1 MCGRSGRNSTVCYV
15 IHNCCSRK
23 YTVGEPLIAANG
35 VRASC
40 EPEPLRGTLS
50 RIPKRWNRTGHRK
63 VVTTDLPEKQMN
75 AMQPGD
81 VPEVVILRLPLYVR
95 ALTQLQFE
103 GTSVVSSQQL
113 GERLQ
118 MTPAQIR
125 KDLSYFGRFGKQGR
139 GYNIEFLLAELRDI
153 LGLNG
158 EWRACLVG
166 VGRLGRAIINYT
178 GFAPEG
184 FTIVAA
190 FDSSDDQ
197 VGSMVGDLVVR
208 SMSDLPQTVGELGVS
223 IGIVAVPAAQAQTV
237 INRLVQNGVH
247 GILNYAPVAPYVPG
261 GVVVRN
267 IDPVLSLQ
275 SMTFYL
281 KSM

>member
-1 MCGRSGRNSTVCYV
+1 M
-15 IHNCCSRK
+15 
-23 YTVGEPLIAANG
+23 
-35 VRASC
+35 
-40 EPEPLRGTLS
+40 
-50 RIPKRWNRTGHRK
+50 
-63 VVTTDLPEKQMN
+63 
-75 AMQPGD
+75 MQQVE
-81 VPEVVILRLPLYVR
+81 VPEVVVLRLPLYVR
-95 ALTQLQFE
+95 ALTQLQRE

-139 GYNIEFLLAELRDI
+139 GYSIEFLLDELRDI

-190 FDSSDDQ
+190 FDSSDIQ
-197 VGSMVGDLVVR
+197 VGAAVGDLSVQPMR
-208 SMSDLPQTVGELGVS
+208 DLPNVVDQLDVS
-223 IGIVAVPAAQAQTV
+223 IGIVAVPAAEAQNV
-237 INRLVQNGVH
+237 INRLVETGIK
-247 GILNYAPVAPYVPG
+247 GILNYAPVAPYVPR

-281 KSM
+281 KNG